1 MEIIEE
7 RKRKIL
13 SAVVEEYTK
22 TALPAGSDIIA
33 EEYVD
38 ASPATIRA
46 EMAELEKEGYLYQPH
61 ISAGRIPTDKGFRF
75 YVDQLMRN
83 KPLSIKEQ
91 KQLKLEL
98 LQEKAQ
104 YNRLA
109 RTTAKLLSQL
119 AKTLAVA
126 GTVGDENIRCE
137 SGIKEFLIS
146 SEFTELDQV
155 AQAAEI
161 LDYLDEWM
169 DRIVIQNLDKQTKI
183 YIGKENP
190 ISKLHDYS
198 MIISKYDLPDG
209 KQWYMVL
216 VGPKRMR
223 YGRNLSLVECIRKL
237 LE

>member
-1 MEIIEE
+1 MDQ
-7 RKRKIL
+7 RKREIL
-13 SAVVEEYTK
+13 AAVVEEYTK

-46 EMAELEKEGYLYQPH
+46 EMAELEGEGYLYQPH
-61 ISAGRIPTDKGFRF
+61 TSAGRIPTDKGFRF
-75 YVDQLMRN
+75 YVDELMGE

-91 KQLKLEL
+91 KQLELEL
-98 LQEKAQ
+98 LQSKAQ
-104 YNRLA
+104 YSRLA

-119 AKTLAVA
+119 SNTFTITGLV
-126 GTVGDENIRCE
+126 DSEENRCE
-137 SGIKEFLIS
+137 SGIKEFLTS
-146 SEFTELDQV
+146 PDFTELDQV

-169 DRIVIQNLDKQTKI
+169 DGIVTQNLNKPTTI

-190 ISKLHDYS
+190 VSKLHNYS

-209 KQWYMVL
+209 KQGYIAL
-216 VGPKRMR
+216 VGPKRME
-223 YGRNLSLVECIRKL
+223 YNRNLSLVECVRRL
-237 LE
+237 LG